1 MNFISKVAALLLII
15 SLSLPGCII
24 KDTPE
29 PDGPKMASLSISV
42 DKITALKSCEG
53 DGTSGEA
60 DIYTNITIVKRESVV
75 SQAEILKESETVLVQ
90 LGRFETNS
98 NPEISETVDI
108 ALKDGLIIA
117 ANIVTYELDP
127 GGSKD
132 ATKTFSFAFIYE
144 EDLGC
149 WLEDKEECAL
159 GTAPGSSQLTRA
171 GEFKMAEGSCD
182 VDYEYSISITP
193 Q

>member
-1 MNFISKVAALLLII
+1 MNFISKVAVLLLIL
-15 SLSLPGCII
+15 SLSLSGCII

-29 PDGPKMASLSISV
+29 PDGPKMASLSISI

-90 LGRFETNS
+90 LGRFES
-98 NPEISETVDI
+98 SSSPGISETVDI
-108 ALKDGLIIA
+108 ELKDGLIIA

-149 WLEDKEECAL
+149 WLEDKEECAK
-159 GTAPGSSQLTRA
+159 GTSPGSSQLTRA
-171 GEFKMAEGSCD
+171 GEFKMSEGTCD
-182 VDYEYSISITP
+182 VEYEYSVSITP